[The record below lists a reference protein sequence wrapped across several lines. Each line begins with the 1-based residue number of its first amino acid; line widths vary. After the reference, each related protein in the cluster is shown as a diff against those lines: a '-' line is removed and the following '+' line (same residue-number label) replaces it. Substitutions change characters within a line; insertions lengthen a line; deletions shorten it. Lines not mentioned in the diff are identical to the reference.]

1 MSRRPVSGRLS
12 GRVEHE
18 VALPQFGPGVHLRLA
33 NDSSAEPAGGTRRPY
48 LTPAR
53 LEDLRQTLS
62 ARDLAVLRTLLTVRV
77 ATGEQLGRIHCR
89 SFAPAAADRQCR
101 RLLASLAERQ
111 LVTRL
116 GRTIGGVRAGSA
128 GWVYAL
134 DLAGQRLIADGD
146 RRPRRPWTPGLP
158 FLAHSLAIAEL
169 YVRLIERERSGEV
182 ELLSFAT
189 EPDCWRSFEAHEGR
203 LVLKPDAAIV
213 TGAGEFEDHW
223 FVEVDRG
230 TESPATLDRKLDVY
244 RRYWQSGTEQ
254 RSSGS
259 FPRVLWLVPDEARH
273 AVMVDACG
281 RQPTTAWPLFQVA
294 LFDSAVEA
302 LAATA

>member
-1 MSRRPVSGRLS
+1 MSRREVSARLS
-12 GRVEHE
+12 GRVEHDYP
-18 VALPQFGPGVHLRLA
+18 LPQVGPGTYVRLA
-33 NDSSAEPAGGTRRPY
+33 DDSSVRPAGRNGSSY
-48 LTPAR
+48 LTTSR
-53 LEDLRQTLS
+53 LEEVRRSLTP
-62 ARDLAVLRTLLTVRV
+62 RDLAVLNTLRTVRV
-77 ATGEQLGRIHCR
+77 ATGHQLGRIHCY
-89 SFAPAAADRQCR
+89 SFARAHADRQCR
-101 RLLASLAERQ
+101 RRLASLAERQ

-116 GRTIGGVRAGSA
+116 GRTIGGVRAGSS

-134 DLAGQRLIADGD
+134 DLAGQRLVVSND

-158 FLAHSLAIAEL
+158 FLAHSLAVAEL
-169 YVRLIERERSGEV
+169 YTRLVEQERNGRV

-189 EPDCWRSFEAHEGR
+189 EPDCWRSFETHEGR
-203 LVLKPDAAIV
+203 LVLKPDAVLV

-244 RRYWQSGTEQ
+244 RHYWQSGTEQ
-254 RSSGS
+254 RSGGA

-294 LFDSAVEA
+294 LFDNAVEFF
-302 LAATA
+302 AAGA